1 MEILMRSFTLIC
13 FLFLFSSSVQSQGKE
28 VSLETGQSEMDDDI
42 TLEKKSL
49 MILTTAY
56 DEDQEIAER
65 ILSIISDQATSV
77 GRFEIIDRN
86 LVDEILEEQK
96 FQLSG
101 MVDNDQV
108 VRIGEL
114 ASAENGL
121 ILDIINYGQEGVPK
135 DDSDKDEEEVVVS
148 QT

>member
-1 MEILMRSFTLIC
+1 MRSFTLIC

-49 MILTTAY
+49 IILTAAY

-77 GRFEIIDRN
+77 GRFEIITKN
-86 LVDEILEEQK
+86 FSNK
-96 FQLSG
+96 
-101 MVDNDQV
+101 
-108 VRIGEL
+108 
-114 ASAENGL
+114 
-121 ILDIINYGQEGVPK
+121 
-135 DDSDKDEEEVVVS
+135 
-148 QT
+148 